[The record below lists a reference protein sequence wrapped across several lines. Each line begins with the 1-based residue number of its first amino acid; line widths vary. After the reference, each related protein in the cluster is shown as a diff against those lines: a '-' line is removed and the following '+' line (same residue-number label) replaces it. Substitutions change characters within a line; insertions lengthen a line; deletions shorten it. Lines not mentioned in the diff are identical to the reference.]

1 MINIKKLYGTTIQY
15 VDDSGANASVFVYL
29 YYDVLNDQAIEQ
41 GLIRAGAYDIMA
53 TYNAEGRYSITF
65 ADMFGGQ
72 LPYISLD
79 GAMIHEYCS
88 LPTTDPRYV
97 EFVDLQYTNEI
108 AEYIQRDVFAV
119 KPAIDYYNIP
129 TNPTPQ
135 PIEEATNNEIQT
147 QPTEEVVEENIAQ
160 QPIENTSINQNED
173 IPQVV
178 GEEHIQTLESDIPVE
193 EVQTTPVVE
202 ENVQEVQ
209 VQEPTPVV
217 EEQVETTPNEVVEE
231 VQSTPTETVEEKKTE
246 IQPTSHTEEVVTPST
261 ETVADTPSYNAV
273 GFGVD
278 GNNRNESETVD
289 NTLEVED
296 NNEITLEVST
306 DQPTIITHND
316 VKYEVGAPLEKIIE
330 SYEAY
335 KEEPFSIRSYMDF
348 IETELQP
355 DDENEMLKNQI
366 TLLYAPYVDKYKGYP
381 ALQEKIEDCKYRLYE
396 SLKINLNNN
405 GNLDTTLGLLAL
417 NLQTVRYP
425 AKDYPYGYLM
435 LIRDGIKLVSDKDG
449 NQLENTMLMTYLSTI
464 YGNPKVE
471 VSEIESDDENKEF
484 SNTVRLKILT
494 PAQQA
499 IADIRSKLAN
509 GFYETMNVYNCNV
522 LDILEGRVKYIP
534 TLIADALR
542 VDAEDIICE
551 FSPMSVEL
559 TYMYSPISILAIIE
573 TSATDGG
580 IYAEFSKKYEDRSTR
595 EWNNILCSQEKLEYY
610 LKDVITGAENELFAG
625 MESSEKS
632 KLCNAIESR
641 LDYLY
646 NANIME
652 ESERPSTQDPIQAL
666 RDLYQIEYR
675 YNPQVAYFEI
685 GRVIA
690 NAFKYDEDSTL
701 EEYGSQPMT
710 RLVFNK
716 TPDLRYQEDMNL
728 LRDELESEI
737 ESVDYNS
744 ILKDLKKP
752 GSQFINDPTFKEEL
766 ENARD
771 IKKPSLYDLQFQSIV
786 FLTAGNTRL
795 PLFAVFSD
803 LSEQERYKSNVLLP
817 LVCLDEENNILDKI
831 RDYKIPIK
839 YSPSDYN
846 ILKRA
851 PETANT
857 SQEIDFNVLTK
868 TPKSNRYTYKTL
880 EESTIK
886 KMIIVAQANKEL
898 GKYPRGIQIMANS
911 LERFTWDEISSKIRA
926 FAKTIGKLKE
936 NSLNI
941 PEWVKKDTSTLDYI
955 KTILNKK

>member
-1 MINIKKLYGTTIQY
+1 MVNIKRLYGTTIPY
-15 VDDSGANASVFVYL
+15 TDNTGAEASVFVYL
-29 YYDVLNDQAIEQ
+29 YFDVLNEQAPEQ
-41 GLIRAGAYDIMA
+41 GLVRADSYDIMA
-53 TYNAEGRYSITF
+53 TYNTEGRYSITF
-65 ADMFGGQ
+65 AEMFGGQ

-79 GAMIHEYCS
+79 GALIHEYCN
-88 LPTTDPRYV
+88 LAPTDPRYIEYMDMPYSNEV
-97 EFVDLQYTNEI
+97 AQYIES
-108 AEYIQRDVFAV
+108 DVFAV
-119 KPAIDYYNIP
+119 KNAMEYYNIP
-129 TNPTPQ
+129 MNPTPQ
-135 PIEEATNNEIQT
+135 IMQET
-147 QPTEEVVEENIAQ
+147 QQTEEVVEPTPEVEVQ
-160 QPIENTSINQNED
+160 EVQPIEETTANIQTETSD

-178 GEEHIQTLESDIPVE
+178 GEEHIQTLESHEPVE
-193 EVQTTPVVE
+193 EVVTE
-202 ENVQEVQ
+202 ENNAQPVIEEVQ
-209 VQEPTPVV
+209 PQPI
-217 EEQVETTPNEVVEE
+217 VEE
-231 VQSTPTETVEEKKTE
+231 VQPQSTEGQPQVQPEVIAEQPVSENTEVMLEQSNTNA
-246 IQPTSHTEEVVTPST
+246 ISFGANSEVVT
-261 ETVADTPSYNAV
+261 D
-273 GFGVD
+273 
-278 GNNRNESETVD
+278 
-289 NTLEVED
+289 
-296 NNEITLEVST
+296 TLEVST
-306 DQPTIITHND
+306 EQPNIIQHND
-316 VKYEVGAPLEKIIE
+316 IKYEVGAPLEKIIE
-330 SYEAY
+330 SYESY
-335 KEEPFSIRSYMDF
+335 KEEEFTIRSYMDF

-366 TLLYAPYVDKYKGYP
+366 SLLYAPYIEKYKGYP

-449 NQLENTMLMTYLSTI
+449 SQLENTMLMTYLSTI
-464 YGNPKVE
+464 YGNPKVQ
-471 VSEIESDDENKEF
+471 VSEIESEDDEREF
-484 SNTVRLKILT
+484 RNTVRLKILT

-509 GFYETMNVYNCNV
+509 GFYETMSINNCSV
-522 LDILEGRVKYIP
+522 LDILEGRVKFIP

-542 VDAEDIICE
+542 VDVEDIICE
-551 FSPMSVEL
+551 FSPVNVEL

-573 TSATDGG
+573 TSATDGE

-595 EWNNILCSQEKLEYY
+595 EWNNILNNQEKLEYY
-610 LKDVITGAENELFAG
+610 LKDVLTGVTDELYPG

-632 KLCNAIESR
+632 KLSDAIESR

-646 NANIME
+646 NTNVIE
-652 ESERPSTQDPIQAL
+652 ENERPSTQDLVQAL
-666 RDLYQIEYR
+666 RDLFQIESR
-675 YNPQVAYFEI
+675 FNPQAAYFEI

-690 NAFKYDEDSTL
+690 NAFRYGEDSTL
-701 EEYGSQPMT
+701 EEYGTQPMT
-710 RLVFNK
+710 RLIFSK
-716 TPDLRYQEDMNL
+716 EPDMRYQDDMNL

-752 GSQFINDPTFKEEL
+752 GSVFINDPTFKEEL

-803 LSEQERYKSNVLLP
+803 LSEQERYKANVLLP

-846 ILKRA
+846 ILKRT

-857 SQEIDFNVLTK
+857 PQEIDFNVLTK
-868 TPKSNRYTYKTL
+868 TPKSNKYTYKTL

-911 LERFTWDEISSKIRA
+911 LEKFTWDEISSKIRA
-926 FAKTIGKLKE
+926 FAKTVGKLKE